1 MKKLTALILTLV
13 MLVSMTAIVPVSAA
27 DVEQE
32 IYPSTTAI
40 EVAPGESFTLSWKTN
55 IATGFDMED
64 VWVTYPEE
72 FDVDTENY
80 FIIGVNAMTEIS
92 FYSSTQFEVWVEE
105 DDFFEVDAD
114 ADLWAVTFTVPET
127 VADGEYVISTE
138 LTDISTSDNYYGG
151 DIACADVVVTV
162 KTPST
167 LVEDTANLTADA
179 YQIRVPYAGA
189 EETTFGF
196 RFISEVNVGNYKAKE
211 FGTLV
216 IPAAKLVG
224 DLTVET
230 ADVAK
235 VVAEKFMSE
244 TTETFK
250 QYNATMVD
258 IKGANYAVD
267 FTYRPYI
274 VLEDDSIVYGE
285 VATANILET
294 ITALYADLNAEQ
306 QAWVAENVPGFIA

>member
-13 MLVSMTAIVPVSAA
+13 MLVSMTAIVPVSAEA
-27 DVEQE
+27 VAFAPAAYEYT
-32 IYPSTTAI
+32 I
-40 EVAPGESFTLSWKTN
+40 APGESFT
-55 IATGFDMED
+55 
-64 VWVTYPEE
+64 VTWD
-72 FDVDTENY
+72 F
-80 FIIGVNAMTEIS
+80 
-92 FYSSTQFEVWVEE
+92 EE
-105 DDFFEVDAD
+105 DLEYIMMEGRVFYDEDAFTASDLSLNYGTYNGAKAD
-114 ADLWAVTFTVPET
+114 AAFEEWDVGLGVMIASDGDSYSYSLSGSFLSVTFTASET
-127 VADGEYVISTE
+127 ASGTYTISQKDFWYTDADWEDQFIE
-138 LTDISTSDNYYGG
+138 DADIT
-151 DIACADVVVTV
+151 VTV

-167 LVEDTANLTADA
+167 LVEDPANLTADA

-196 RFISEVNVGNYKAKE
+196 RFISEVNVENYTAKE

-216 IPAAKLVG
+216 IPSAKLEG

-258 IKGANYAVD
+258 IKEANYAVD

-294 ITALYADLNAEQ
+294 ITALYDDLNAEQ
-306 QAWVAENVPGFIA
+306 QAWVAENVPGFNA